1 MKAPIARDT
10 YLALALAA
18 ASLLLLGVLAWEW
31 EQGKTLERQ
40 LLTLR
45 KLPVT
50 AVPPQKILPEFSLP
64 DKETG
69 FPELLS
75 RPIFSL
81 SRRASGS
88 ATKDV
93 GNMKKGQFVLVG
105 VLITPNQRSALL
117 RDVVSN
123 KTETVPL
130 VGSVR
135 GLTLGEVQADRI
147 TLRQGAESEELMLN
161 VQTGPKPPAA
171 ARNPAAP
178 APGLVSPAA
187 MPPAA
192 AASVAV
198 PAKPAASAPA
208 PSASA
213 ASAAK
218 PVAVLPPPPKP
229 AASSALP
236 ANAK

>member
-1 MKAPIARDT
+1 MKAPMARDK

-31 EQGKTLERQ
+31 EQGKTLERE

-64 DKETG
+64 DKEAG

-88 ATKDV
+88 ATKDA
-93 GNMKKGQFVLVG
+93 GSMKKGQFVLVG

-123 KTETVPL
+123 KTETVAL
-130 VGSVR
+130 VGIVR
-135 GLTLGEVQADRI
+135 GLTLGDVQADRI
-147 TLRQGAESEELMLN
+147 ILRQGAESEELMLN
-161 VQTGPKPPAA
+161 VQTGPKPPTA
-171 ARNPAAP
+171 ARNPVAP
-178 APGLVSPAA
+178 APGLASPTAV
-187 MPPAA
+187 PPAT
-192 AASVAV
+192 AASAAV
-198 PAKPAASAPA
+198 PAKSAASARA

-218 PVAVLPPPPKP
+218 PVAVLPPLPKP